1 MYSLLKTREAGFV
14 DVLVIGA
21 GHSGLAMSRVLSERS
36 IDHVILER
44 GVVANS
50 WIHERWASLRLLTP
64 NWQSR
69 LPGFRYGGDNPDG
82 FMAMPEVT
90 SFIQQYA
97 THIRAPVITD
107 ARVLRVTP
115 HESGYFIAST
125 QGNWIARCVVIA
137 SGAFN
142 IPVVPRVAE
151 KIPSRVAQ
159 FTTRNYRD
167 PGSIEDGGVLVVG
180 ASSTG
185 LQLAEEIRKTG
196 RPVTLA
202 VGEHV
207 RMPRSYRGHDIQFWM
222 DKAGLLDQS
231 LDTVDDIRRARGVP
245 SPQLIGSD
253 EHRTIDLNT
262 LTKKGVRLVGR
273 LADVSGS
280 KAQFSGSL
288 RNVCAL
294 ADLKMTR
301 MLDTIDDWIAR
312 NGIGIRATPASRYSP
327 TVVEDSPLLNLDL
340 SNGSIGSIIW
350 ATGYRP
356 DYSWLD
362 VPVLDRKGR
371 IEHDGGVS
379 TSPGLYVL
387 GLPFLRRRKSSF
399 IHGAEDDVRDIAAH
413 LSVHLNQVSL
423 STGLRRAVQ
432 SVKRYPYH

>member
-1 MYSLLKTREAGFV
+1 
-14 DVLVIGA
+14 
-21 GHSGLAMSRVLSERS
+21 
-36 IDHVILER
+36 
-44 GVVANS
+44 
-50 WIHERWASLRLLTP
+50 
-64 NWQSR
+64 
-69 LPGFRYGGDNPDG
+69 
-82 FMAMPEVT
+82 MAMPEVT